1 MALNLRND
9 LIKASK
15 IHFEAHIEKHRINV
29 ENLLNNSQGVAEHAD
44 IMDTIEKELQVIA
57 EYDDKL
63 NVLKKIGLV
72 HRIPEAPV
80 DKKHKKLAISVQVA
94 FEKGNVIGYASIHY
108 IKKITRKS
116 GIIEDVVVKEN
127 QRGKGIGKL
136 LVNNLIEK
144 AKKNNCDKIILSSSE
159 KNLKFYQKLGFQ
171 KNEFEMIMRI

>member
-1 MALNLRND
+1 MITIKSLD
-9 LIKASK
+9 KSHSTDVIKILIDSFSK
-15 IHFEAHIEKHRINV
+15 N
-29 ENLLNNSQGVAEHAD
+29 
-44 IMDTIEKELQVIA
+44 
-57 EYDDKL
+57 YD
-63 NVLKKIGLV
+63 KKINES
-72 HRIPEAPV
+72 IFSSDEV
-80 DKKHKKLAISVQVA
+80 DGIVA
-94 FEKGNVIGYASIHY
+94 LEKGNVIGYASIHY

-171 KNEFEMIMRI
+171 KNEFEMIMRV

>member
-1 MALNLRND
+1 MITIKSIDKSHSSDVVNI
-9 LIKASK
+9 LIDSFSNNYDK
-15 IHFEAHIEKHRINV
+15 EINESIFYSDEV
-29 ENLLNNSQGVAEHAD
+29 DGIVAME
-44 IMDTIEKELQVIA
+44 EG
-57 EYDDKL
+57 
-63 NVLKKIGLV
+63 NVL
-72 HRIPEAPV
+72 
-80 DKKHKKLAISVQVA
+80 
-94 FEKGNVIGYASIHY
+94 GYASIHY

-136 LVNNLIEK
+136 LVKNLIEK

>member
-1 MALNLRND
+1 M
-9 LIKASK
+9 I
-15 IHFEAHIEKHRINV
+15 
-29 ENLLNNSQGVAEHAD
+29 
-44 IMDTIEKELQVIA
+44 TIESLNKSHSKDVVKILIDSFSKN
-57 EYDDKL
+57 YD
-63 NVLKKIGLV
+63 KKINES
-72 HRIPEAPV
+72 IFSSDEV
-80 DKKHKKLAISVQVA
+80 DGIVA
-94 FEKGNVIGYASIHY
+94 LEKGNVIGYASIHY

-144 AKKNNCDKIILSSSE
+144 AKKNDCDKIILSSSE

>member
-1 MALNLRND
+1 MITIKSLD
-9 LIKASK
+9 KSHSTDVVKILIDSFSK
-15 IHFEAHIEKHRINV
+15 N
-29 ENLLNNSQGVAEHAD
+29 
-44 IMDTIEKELQVIA
+44 
-57 EYDDKL
+57 YD
-63 NVLKKIGLV
+63 KKINES
-72 HRIPEAPV
+72 IFSSDEV
-80 DKKHKKLAISVQVA
+80 DGIVA
-94 FEKGNVIGYASIHY
+94 LEKGNVLGYASIHY

-136 LVNNLIEK
+136 LVNTLIEK

>member
-1 MALNLRND
+1 M
-9 LIKASK
+9 I
-15 IHFEAHIEKHRINV
+15 
-29 ENLLNNSQGVAEHAD
+29 
-44 IMDTIEKELQVIA
+44 TIESLNKSHSTDVIKILIDSFSKN
-57 EYDDKL
+57 YD
-63 NVLKKIGLV
+63 KKINES
-72 HRIPEAPV
+72 IFSSDEV
-80 DKKHKKLAISVQVA
+80 DGIVA
-94 FEKGNVIGYASIHY
+94 LEKGNVLGYASIHY

>member
-1 MALNLRND
+1 M
-9 LIKASK
+9 I
-15 IHFEAHIEKHRINV
+15 
-29 ENLLNNSQGVAEHAD
+29 
-44 IMDTIEKELQVIA
+44 TIESLNKSHSTDVVKILIDSFSKN
-57 EYDDKL
+57 YD
-63 NVLKKIGLV
+63 KKINES
-72 HRIPEAPV
+72 IFSSDEV
-80 DKKHKKLAISVQVA
+80 DGIVA
-94 FEKGNVIGYASIHY
+94 LEKGNVLGYSSIHY

-136 LVNNLIEK
+136 LVNTLIEK

>member
-1 MALNLRND
+1 MITIKSLD
-9 LIKASK
+9 KSHSTDVIKILIDSFSK
-15 IHFEAHIEKHRINV
+15 N
-29 ENLLNNSQGVAEHAD
+29 
-44 IMDTIEKELQVIA
+44 
-57 EYDDKL
+57 YD
-63 NVLKKIGLV
+63 KKINES
-72 HRIPEAPV
+72 IFSSDEV
-80 DKKHKKLAISVQVA
+80 DGIVA
-94 FEKGNVIGYASIHY
+94 LEKGNVIGYASIHY

-127 QRGKGIGKL
+127 QRGKGISKL

>member
-1 MALNLRND
+1 MITIKSLD
-9 LIKASK
+9 KSHSTDVIKILIDSFSK
-15 IHFEAHIEKHRINV
+15 N
-29 ENLLNNSQGVAEHAD
+29 
-44 IMDTIEKELQVIA
+44 
-57 EYDDKL
+57 YD
-63 NVLKKIGLV
+63 KKINES
-72 HRIPEAPV
+72 IFSSDEV
-80 DKKHKKLAISVQVA
+80 DGIVA
-94 FEKGNVIGYASIHY
+94 LEKGNVIGYASIHY

-159 KNLKFYQKLGFQ
+159 KNLKFYQKLGFK

>member
-1 MALNLRND
+1 M
-9 LIKASK
+9 I
-15 IHFEAHIEKHRINV
+15 
-29 ENLLNNSQGVAEHAD
+29 
-44 IMDTIEKELQVIA
+44 TIESLDKSHSTDVVKILIDSFSKN
-57 EYDDKL
+57 YD
-63 NVLKKIGLV
+63 KKINES
-72 HRIPEAPV
+72 IFSSDEV
-80 DKKHKKLAISVQVA
+80 DGIVA
-94 FEKGNVIGYASIHY
+94 LEKGNVLGYASIHY

-144 AKKNNCDKIILSSSE
+144 AKKNNCDKITLSSSE

>member
-1 MALNLRND
+1 MITIKSLDKSHSSDVVNI
-9 LIKASK
+9 LIDSFSNNYDK
-15 IHFEAHIEKHRINV
+15 EINESIFSSDEV
-29 ENLLNNSQGVAEHAD
+29 DGIVAME
-44 IMDTIEKELQVIA
+44 EG
-57 EYDDKL
+57 
-63 NVLKKIGLV
+63 NVL
-72 HRIPEAPV
+72 
-80 DKKHKKLAISVQVA
+80 
-94 FEKGNVIGYASIHY
+94 GYASIHY

-136 LVNNLIEK
+136 LVKNLIEK

>member
-1 MALNLRND
+1 M
-9 LIKASK
+9 I
-15 IHFEAHIEKHRINV
+15 
-29 ENLLNNSQGVAEHAD
+29 
-44 IMDTIEKELQVIA
+44 TIESLDKSHSKDVVKILIDSFSKN
-57 EYDDKL
+57 YD
-63 NVLKKIGLV
+63 KKINES
-72 HRIPEAPV
+72 IFSSDEV
-80 DKKHKKLAISVQVA
+80 DGIVA
-94 FEKGNVIGYASIHY
+94 LEKGNVIGYASIHY

>member
-1 MALNLRND
+1 M
-9 LIKASK
+9 I
-15 IHFEAHIEKHRINV
+15 
-29 ENLLNNSQGVAEHAD
+29 
-44 IMDTIEKELQVIA
+44 TIESLDKSHSKDVVKILIDSFSKN
-57 EYDDKL
+57 YD
-63 NVLKKIGLV
+63 KKINES
-72 HRIPEAPV
+72 IFSSDEV
-80 DKKHKKLAISVQVA
+80 DGIVA
-94 FEKGNVIGYASIHY
+94 LEKGSVLGYASIHY

-144 AKKNNCDKIILSSSE
+144 AKNNNCDKIILSSSE

>member
-1 MALNLRND
+1 MITIKSLD
-9 LIKASK
+9 KSHSTDVIKILIDSFSK
-15 IHFEAHIEKHRINV
+15 N
-29 ENLLNNSQGVAEHAD
+29 
-44 IMDTIEKELQVIA
+44 
-57 EYDDKL
+57 YD
-63 NVLKKIGLV
+63 KKINES
-72 HRIPEAPV
+72 IFSSDEV
-80 DKKHKKLAISVQVA
+80 DGIVA
-94 FEKGNVIGYASIHY
+94 LEKGNVLGYASIHY

-127 QRGKGIGKL
+127 QRGKGIGNL

>member
-1 MALNLRND
+1 MITIKSLD
-9 LIKASK
+9 KSHSKDVVKILIDSFSK
-15 IHFEAHIEKHRINV
+15 N
-29 ENLLNNSQGVAEHAD
+29 
-44 IMDTIEKELQVIA
+44 
-57 EYDDKL
+57 YD
-63 NVLKKIGLV
+63 KKINES
-72 HRIPEAPV
+72 IFSSDEV
-80 DKKHKKLAISVQVA
+80 DGIVA
-94 FEKGNVIGYASIHY
+94 LEKGNVLGYASIHY